1 MKQKTHDSIFVRVMV
16 SIWSRRRFLSLAA
29 LVMLGVSATVAW
41 LVPKAYTSSCSIQ
54 VKSKEKSGLPSQLKG
69 LKMLDPL
76 SGDNNGISTVLAIFD
91 SRELAVKMIERFGL
105 MRKYRTKWMHLAVKR
120 FQKNLN
126 VDTYGE
132 GIIKVDFTD
141 PSQDSVKLMLDS
153 ILAYVDG
160 KNRELATSK
169 ARMDFQFMQGQVD
182 GIYADLNRISDS
194 TITLLRKYNMA
205 DFSSQMEIGLGQ
217 LANIDQELTKLSS
230 EEKSMLTDNS
240 SPIIKIKQVQ
250 TMIAYLKQKQSQLL
264 KGKPVSVSKSSFNFI
279 PPYDTIPTLAKQ
291 FKFLEGEVKKNEGFL
306 MMLLP
311 RLQDTRIAMV
321 ENTPTISFIDP
332 SFRPDYK
339 SKPKRILIILIIMV
353 PGMFL
358 LMAGMVFW
366 DFLSRPDYASDSG
379 REILRYVRAKSG

>member
-1 MKQKTHDSIFVRVMV
+1 
-16 SIWSRRRFLSLAA
+16 
-29 LVMLGVSATVAW
+29 
-41 LVPKAYTSSCSIQ
+41 
-54 VKSKEKSGLPSQLKG
+54 
-69 LKMLDPL
+69 
-76 SGDNNGISTVLAIFD
+76 
-91 SRELAVKMIERFGL
+91 